1 MIRELRILPPLAI
14 GRLGS
19 APEPLDNFTMLDN
32 DAHPLD
38 YRRIVPQETLIVD
51 PKTGRISGSRTP
63 QRITFKDRGRI
74 RPVAPFLEVFA
85 RVDRSRTWQPLTLD
99 VLAQHGCSVKDVSWR
114 VTVAN
119 RKVERRTG
127 NPDDAVE
134 ATTGW
139 FSNHVSQP
147 LEGRCANFI
156 SLKRF
161 IDFGSVRF
169 IKPTKDYPEIRFR
182 FSPAKG
188 LIYGPNLN
196 DAELEALRKDHPD
209 IYLVPKERRIYNKK
223 KGWYRFEPPAGIDDA
238 LPGYQGT
245 FVSETLPPSLYA
257 IIPPA
262 PPWLNN
268 NVAIARGYFDD
279 ACDGIVEVTLEGGN
293 RAKPLVAAA
302 RITAGPPM
310 LVPDSL
316 FVRNLCDDL
325 DQVIFGP
332 AVEDEPFEQTRAR
345 AEDIIRRAFETVRF
359 LNVAVMNGN
368 PVDARDPLDIDTMP
382 AEEAFDVLRPM
393 RPIFSEQTADTLA
406 IMRLHQQVYAAMR
419 AGAAPWFPTLLR
431 KPDQAA
437 DFTDHGRRKMPA
449 LMCGADG
456 NYLALTHRQI
466 NTISR
471 AAQRTLERQGTA
483 PASRAGAPKAALSA
497 RNVSAQRHQDL
508 NFVARGNPVST
519 RPITSVANCTPGLEV
534 DLRAV
539 WRRVFEGIVLRE
551 YDNLVVDVT
560 DPALV
565 HLKGCRLLRISYG
578 TGTPFLTMA
587 QAIGPSPADTV
598 AQSVVYA
605 TDANPWGLA
614 PLEWSNALAAMLHA
628 RVGETVTC
636 DFTKAPAWYAQQKWN
651 DRNDPLKDSS
661 DPYVTHDL
669 KVRPFFEDD
678 TAVISR
684 VLAQAGELTQGLCS
698 PWQNDYRE
706 CSCYYWASARPDF
719 VNVEPTPAG
728 RSAGDN
734 WLQKARTGTYVP
746 DDYADSRL
754 VLYEDL
760 FNDWEK
766 WLRFAI
772 GGKDDPGQGEG

>member
-19 APEPLDNFTMLDN
+19 AAEPVDNFTMLESDE
-32 DAHPLD
+32 HPLD
-38 YRRIVPQETLIVD
+38 FRRIVPQETLRVD
-51 PKTGRISGSRTP
+51 PKTGAIAGSHTP
-63 QRITFKDRGRI
+63 EDITFKDGERI

-85 RVDRSRTWQPLTLD
+85 RVDRSKKWQPLTLAL
-99 VLAQHGCSVKDVSWR
+99 LATHGCSVKDLAWQVS
-114 VTVAN
+114 VAN
-119 RKVERRTG
+119 RKVERRTA
-127 NPDDAVE
+127 NPSDAVLAE
-134 ATTGW
+134 TGW
-139 FSNHVSQP
+139 FSSHAPQP
-147 LEGRCANFI
+147 LMGRCANFI
-156 SLKRF
+156 SPKRV

-169 IKPTKDYPEIRFR
+169 IKPTKQYPEIRFR

-188 LIYGPNLN
+188 LIYGPNLT
-196 DAELEALRKDHPD
+196 DAEMAALRAANPG
-209 IYLVPKERRIYNKK
+209 IYEVPKNRRIYNKK
-223 KGWYRFEPPAGIDDA
+223 KGWYKFEPPAGIDDA
-238 LPGYQGT
+238 IPNYHGK
-245 FVSETLPPSLYA
+245 FVSETLPPSLYS

-262 PPWLNN
+262 PCWLNN
-268 NVAIARGYFDD
+268 NIAIARGYLDD
-279 ACDGIVEVTLEGGN
+279 ACDGIVEVTLKRRKGAT
-293 RAKPLVAAA
+293 RLSAVA

-332 AVEDEPFEQTRAR
+332 RIEHESYEETRAR
-345 AEDIIRRAFETVRF
+345 AEDIMRRAFETVRF

-368 PVDARDPLDIDTMP
+368 PVDARDPLDFDTMP

-393 RPIFSEQTADTLA
+393 RPVFSEKTADTLA
-406 IMRLHQQVYAAMR
+406 IMRLHQQVYAALR
-419 AGAAPWFPTLLR
+419 AGAAAWFPSLLR
-431 KPDQAA
+431 KPEQVA
-437 DFTDHGRRKMPA
+437 DFTDSGRRKMPA

-466 NTISR
+466 NTIYR
-471 AAQRTLERQGTA
+471 AAGQPIDLGDAASETLQADA
-483 PASRAGAPKAALSA
+483 PPAVLSA
-497 RNVSAQRHQDL
+497 RNLSAQRHLDI

-519 RPITSVANCTPGLEV
+519 RPVSAIANCTPGLEV

-539 WRRVFEGIVLRE
+539 WRRVFEGIVIRE
-551 YDNLVVDVT
+551 YDNLVTDVT
-560 DPALV
+560 DPALA

-578 TGTPFLTMA
+578 TETPFFTMA

-598 AQSVVYA
+598 TQSVVYA

-614 PLEWSNALAAMLHA
+614 PLEWSNALAKMLHA
-628 RVGETVTC
+628 RVGQTVTC
-636 DFTKAPAWYAQQKWN
+636 DFTRKTAWSGQQPW
-651 DRNDPLKDSS
+651 S
-661 DPYVTHDL
+661 DKSESYVTHDL
-669 KVRPFFEDD
+669 TVRPFFEDD

-684 VLAQAGELTQGLCS
+684 VLAQAGELTQGLYS

-728 RSAGDN
+728 ASAGDN
-734 WLQKARTGTYVP
+734 WLQKERTGAYIP
-746 DDYADSRL
+746 DDYVDSRL
-754 VLYEDL
+754 VLYDDL
-760 FNDWEK
+760 FKDWEK

-772 GGKDDPGQGEG
+772 GGKDDSGKGKG